1 MLLER
6 KPNYLVKGSLA
17 MLKLDTTVPWSPH
30 TKATPNT
37 SRTEDLL
44 SIDANKTRTL
54 SGGWQLSYDSV
65 DAGASYRIS
74 VEVDFDE
81 IAVWRD
87 ALQCKAVWGEI
98 APDDEHCRQPW
109 DYLTPELVGDNRV
122 RFSRTLRAPEKTQQL
137 TLRYT
142 LRWTPSGHTRWSLPQ
157 IEKVEASAADPVRI
171 AVATGTASSR
181 RQHGIKGIN
190 DNVEF
195 YADLCRRCAGK
206 ADLIVL
212 PEVALQW
219 QLPGSPLDVA
229 LPCPGTE
236 TEVFAEIAR
245 RQKTQIL
252 LGLFENEGDAV
263 RNSAVLFDTNGQI
276 TGRYYKVHLAVGG
289 ESESGIL
296 PGDSFPVFDTALGRI
311 GCNICMD
318 VSAAESARMVG
329 LNGADFL
336 LLPIMGDHRAD
347 RWSQGPPVFNE
358 SRWQA
363 IMRTRALDTQLT
375 FVVARNEGQ
384 GSCIVDRK
392 GDFLA
397 YNDGTE
403 EIICA
408 TVDADDGFRTWNG
421 GDFRGINWM
430 QRRPH
435 VYGEYV
441 EAENRGSL

>member
-1 MLLER
+1 
-6 KPNYLVKGSLA
+6 
-17 MLKLDTTVPWSPH
+17 MLKPHSPQPWSPH
-30 TKATPNT
+30 PKATPITN
-37 SRTEDLL
+37 RTDQHLC
-44 SIDANKTRTL
+44 IDANKTRTL
-54 SGGWQLSYDSV
+54 SGGWQLVYDNV
-65 DAGASYRIS
+65 EEGANYRIS
-74 VEVDFDE
+74 VEADFED
-81 IAVWRD
+81 VTTWRD
-87 ALQCKAVWGEI
+87 ALQCKAIWGSI
-98 APDDEHCRQPW
+98 ALDDEHCRQTW
-109 DYLTPELVGDNRV
+109 DYLTPELVDEHRV
-122 RFSRTLRAPEKTQQL
+122 RFSRTLRAPENAKLL

-142 LRWTPSGHTRWSLPQ
+142 LRWTPSGRTRWALPQ
-157 IEKVEASAADPVRI
+157 IEKVEADARKAVRM

-181 RQHGIKGIN
+181 RQHGISTIK

-195 YADLCRRCAGK
+195 YADLCRRCADN

-219 QLPGSPLDVA
+219 QLPGSPLDIA
-229 LPCPGTE
+229 LPCPGPE
-236 TEVFAEIAR
+236 TDVFAEIAR
-245 RQKTQIL
+245 AQKTQIL
-252 LGLFENEGDAV
+252 LGIFENEGDAV
-263 RNSAVLFDTNGQI
+263 RNSAVLFDTNGEVA
-276 TGRYYKVHLAVGG
+276 GRYYKVHLAVGG

-296 PGDSFPVFDTALGRI
+296 PGDSFPVFNTPIGRI

-318 VSAAESARMVG
+318 VSAAESARMIG

-358 SRWQA
+358 GRWQA

-375 FVVARNEGQ
+375 FAVARNEGQ
-384 GSCIVDRK
+384 GSCIIDRK

-408 TVDADDGFRTWNG
+408 TVRADDDFRTWNG

-441 EAENRGSL
+441 EVKNRGSL